1 MQLTISATANIP
13 AKLELS
19 GIAVTGK
26 AIADLV
32 VKVLYADSTDF
43 ETLTTTTD
51 VTLDEASDGWY
62 RIIINSAKVDLAGML
77 LVQISSAT
85 LAFDTKEY
93 LHEIVAASAAALIGT
108 PVALDGGTATIAGM
122 LAKMA
127 DDNAGGTFDATNDS
141 LNKLAKDSTVSKPGT
156 AQTTDV
162 VSSNHA
168 ELGSVPA
175 SNASIAAKVEWMFMK
190 MLNGGTMNKISGV
203 EQVYNAA
210 GVAIGAATHAD
221 DGTDLDKGKFS

>member
-51 VTLDEASDGWY
+51 VTLDEASGGWY

-93 LHEIVAASAAALIGT
+93 LHEIVAASAGNVIQINGVASAAAKLSLSASTMIAGTITDAALA
-108 PVALDGGTATIAGM
+108 PTATNFECSDI
-122 LAKMA
+122 
-127 DDNAGGTFDATNDS
+127 TDATADHYNGRVIIFTS
-141 LNKLAKDSTVSKPGT
+141 GGIIRQ
-156 AQTTDV
+156 AQTITDY
-162 VSSNHA
+162 
-168 ELGSVPA
+168 
-175 SNASIAAKVEWMFMK
+175 AKVGS
-190 MLNGGTMNKISGV
+190 NGRFVTTAFTTAPANGDTLIV
-203 EQVYNAA
+203 V
-210 GVAIGAATHAD
+210 
-221 DGTDLDKGKFS
+221 